1 MTRVRLYNVI
11 AYLDSCLHSVI
22 SKCVISLSSLLQS
35 LASSSCILLCPTGC
49 DMDVSKE
56 SV

>member
-11 AYLDSCLHSVI
+11 AFLDLCLRSVI
-22 SKCVISLSSLLQS
+22 SKCVISNFMLQS
-35 LASSSCILLCPTGC
+35 LASSSCILLCHTGC